1 MVEVTKVQSQVPSEA
16 RDSYSRVVVVD
27 DWAFVSITAGV
38 QMDPRRVP
46 ADPAEQAGLMIDN
59 VETSLRSVGFELAD
73 VVKAQVIIGHPRDF
87 DAVIKVFAD
96 RFRGIDPANTV
107 HCAPLGSAD
116 LRVEM
121 DATARRGVGR
131 AEQKRVKITL

>member
-1 MVEVTKVQSQVPSEA
+1 MVEVTKVRSQVPSEA

-38 QMDPRRVP
+38 QVTPRHVP
-46 ADPAEQAGLMIDN
+46 HDPAEQAHKMIDN
-59 VETSLRSVGFELAD
+59 VQASLEAIGFELGD

-87 DAVIKVFAD
+87 EAVIAVFGE

-107 HCAPLGSAD
+107 HCAPLGSSD

-121 DATARRGVGR
+121 EATAYRGV
-131 AEQKRVKITL
+131 AKAQQKRVQITL

>member
-1 MVEVTKVQSQVPSEA
+1 MVEITKVQSQVPSEA

-38 QMDPRRVP
+38 EVTPRVVP
-46 ADPAEQAGLMIDN
+46 STAEAQASKMIDN
-59 VETSLRSVGFELAD
+59 VEASLQAVGFELAD
-73 VVKAQVIIGHPRDF
+73 VVKAQVIIDHPRDF
-87 DAVIKVFAD
+87 EAVIAVFAE

-107 HCAPLGSAD
+107 HCAPLGGPD

-121 DATARRGVGR
+121 DATAYRGAGK
-131 AEQKRVKITL
+131 AEQKRVRIML